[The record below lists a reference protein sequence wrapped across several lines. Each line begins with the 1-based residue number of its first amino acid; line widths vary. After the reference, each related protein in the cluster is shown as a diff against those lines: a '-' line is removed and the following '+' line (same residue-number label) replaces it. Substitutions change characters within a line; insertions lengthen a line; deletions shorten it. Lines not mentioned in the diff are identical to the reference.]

1 MTSVLRSLFASM
13 LGVALLSTSG
23 GCAGPGLPLDE
34 VADAPI
40 AIVYWDATTARK
52 RQELIEELEAGDQ
65 ATITREGVARLDTV
79 ADLVGIGSS
88 SPTALRLQQFPGRIV
103 LLNPRTLEI
112 TPFPAAP
119 PNARPLA
126 WSRDRSRL
134 LFNSSHQDGG
144 RSQLYEY
151 DLRSGQTVK
160 LTHGPAYHLEGDY
173 GPDGRLLVTWVEL
186 SPDRQLA
193 GMDIRPPGGG
203 IPTPIIDGI
212 YPSTPHW
219 SSDGQRILYVEAD
232 NASSRRDRSSI
243 VVRPPAKD
251 AEGTVVARG
260 REAVFTPDGEG
271 IVYAT
276 QTSAGWRLRRLRADG
291 SGRAPLGKGTR
302 DERWPAISPDGR
314 HVAYL
319 SNEVGYDQLYIRRV
333 DGSGD
338 RILLAE
344 GSAAFPVW

>member
-1 MTSVLRSLFASM
+1 MLRLLLVPAVAIALSFA
-13 LGVALLSTSG
+13 TG

-34 VADAPI
+34 VTEEPI
-40 AIVYWDATTARK
+40 ALVYWDATTARK
-52 RQELIEELEAGDQ
+52 RQELIEQLEAGNQ
-65 ATITREGVARLDTV
+65 TTITREGVARLDTV
-79 ADLVGIGSS
+79 ADLVGIGSA

-126 WSRDRSRL
+126 WSRDRTRL

-160 LTHGPAYHLEGDY
+160 LTHGPEYHLEGDY
-173 GPDGRLLVTWVEL
+173 GPDDRLLVTWVKL
-186 SPDRQLA
+186 SKDRQLA
-193 GMDIRPPGGG
+193 GMDIRPPAGG
-203 IPTPIIDGI
+203 IPTPIIDGV

-219 SSDGQRILYVEAD
+219 SADGQRILYVEAD
-232 NASSRRDRSSI
+232 NANSRRDRSSV
-243 VVRPPAKD
+243 VVRPPVEG

-276 QTSAGWRLRRLRADG
+276 QTAAGWRLRRLRADG
-291 SGRAPLGKGTR
+291 SGRAPLGKGTH
-302 DERWPAISPDGR
+302 DERWPAVSPDGR
-314 HVAYL
+314 HVVYL
-319 SNEVGYDQLYIRRV
+319 SSEAGYEQLYIRRL

-338 RILLAE
+338 RILLAD